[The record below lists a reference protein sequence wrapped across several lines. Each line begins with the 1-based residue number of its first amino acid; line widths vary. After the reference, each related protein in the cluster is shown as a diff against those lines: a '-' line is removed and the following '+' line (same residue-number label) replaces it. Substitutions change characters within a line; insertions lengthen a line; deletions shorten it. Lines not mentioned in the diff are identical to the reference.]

1 MNIMETALFDAIIK
15 VGSTGL
21 VAGVLWIIAKRFMDE
36 TVKQMSSRID
46 ALEKRSDSCEED
58 RKQLHTRIFNLLSKT
73 ENLHHDHP

>member
-1 MNIMETALFDAIIK
+1 METALLDALIK

-58 RKQLHTRIFNLLSKT
+58 RKQLHNRVFNLLAKT
-73 ENLHHDHP
+73 DHE